1 MGRHDISC
9 LFEQPHNTRGVCT
22 LSAYLHSTFF
32 LESLTETST
41 NVATFSAFETGTVDI
56 FEQLTQWIFAGKCCY
71 YQTACIK

>member
-1 MGRHDISC
+1 MTSA
-9 LFEQPHNTRGVCT
+9 
-22 LSAYLHSTFF
+22 AYLSSRTTQGGCARFLLIYTAPFF